1 MLIKLTHRGTP
12 TLVNVDQIVSIY
24 MDTDMKSGL
33 VQSKVTTSNGIVFV
47 EESLNVIQ
55 KMAWQVKNGIP
66 PEMDY
71 EVPTIEQRIE
81 KSYNNDRPLSYEPKS
96 HRTRTPI
103 RRNNYNPHIFQ
114 DDQF

>member
-33 VQSKVTTSNGIVFV
+33 VQTKITTTNGIVFV
-47 EESLNVIQ
+47 EEGLNCIH
-55 KMAWQVKNGIP
+55 KMVWQVKNGTP

-71 EVPTIEQRIE
+71 EVPLSNNEW
-81 KSYNNDRPLSYEPKS
+81 KSPSTKKDLCHTLPLVIDKELLQEEIIHLIIS
-96 HRTRTPI
+96 
-103 RRNNYNPHIFQ
+103 
-114 DDQF
+114 

>member
-24 MDTDMKSGL
+24 IDTDMKSGL
-33 VQSKVTTSNGIVFV
+33 VQTKVTTTNGIVFV
-47 EESLNVIQ
+47 EEGLNCIH
-55 KMAWQVKNGIP
+55 KMVWQVKSGIP

-71 EVPTIEQRIE
+71 EVPTIDSRIE
-81 KSYNNDRPLSYEPKS
+81 KSYNNDKPLSYEPKG

-103 RRNNYNPHIFQ
+103 RRNYTPHNFVDYNY
-114 DDQF
+114 

>member
-1 MLIKLTHRGTP
+1 MLVKLTHRGTP
-12 TLVNVDQIVSIY
+12 TLVNTDQIVSIY

-33 VQSKVTTSNGIVFV
+33 VQSKITTTNGIVFV

-55 KMAWQVKNGIP
+55 KMAWQVKNGVP

-71 EVPTIEQRIE
+71 EVPTIEQRLE
-81 KSYNNDRPLSYEPKS
+81 KSYNNERPLSYEPK
-96 HRTRTPI
+96 RQRTPI
-103 RRNNYNPHIFQ
+103 RRNNYNPHVFQ

>member
-24 MDTDMKSGL
+24 MDTDMKSGI
-33 VQSKVTTSNGIVFV
+33 VGTKITTTNGIVFV
-47 EESLNVIQ
+47 EEGLNLIH
-55 KMAWQVKNGIP
+55 KMVWQVKSGTP

-71 EVPTIEQRIE
+71 EVPTIEQRME

-96 HRTRTPI
+96 SRVRTPI
-103 RRNNYNPHIFQ
+103 RRSYNPHGFN
-114 DDQF
+114 DNNY

>member
-12 TLVNVDQIVSIY
+12 TLINVDHIVSIY

-47 EESLNVIQ
+47 EETLNVIQ
-55 KMAWQVKNGIP
+55 KLAWQVKNGIP

-71 EVPTIEQRIE
+71 EVPTIDNRME
-81 KSYNNDRPLSYEPKS
+81 KSFNNERPLSYTPTS
-96 HRTRTPI
+96 HRQRTPM
-103 RRNNYNPHIFQ
+103 RRNYNPHNFI
-114 DDQF
+114 DNNY

>member
-12 TLVNVDQIVSIY
+12 TLINVDQIVSIY

-33 VQSKVTTSNGIVFV
+33 VQTKVTTTNGIVFV
-47 EESLNVIQ
+47 EETLNVIQ

-71 EVPTIEQRIE
+71 EVPTIDNRME
-81 KSYNNDRPLSYEPKS
+81 KSFNQDRPLSYTPTS
-96 HRTRTPI
+96 HRVRTPI
-103 RRNNYNPHIFQ
+103 RRNYNPHNFI
-114 DDQF
+114 DNNY

>member
-24 MDTDMKSGL
+24 IDTDMKSGL
-33 VQSKVTTSNGIVFV
+33 VQTKVTTTNGIVFV
-47 EESLNVIQ
+47 EEGLNCIH
-55 KMAWQVKNGIP
+55 KMVWQVKSGIP

-81 KSYNNDRPLSYEPKS
+81 KSYNERPLSYEPKS
-96 HRTRTPI
+96 HRVRTPI
-103 RRNNYNPHIFQ
+103 RRNYNPHNFV
-114 DDQF
+114 DYNY

>member
-33 VQSKVTTSNGIVFV
+33 VQSKVTTTNGIVFV
-47 EESLNVIQ
+47 EETLNQIQ
-55 KMAWQVKNGIP
+55 KMVWQVKNGIA

-71 EVPTIEQRIE
+71 EVPTIDSRIE
-81 KSYNNDRPLSYEPKS
+81 KSFNQDRPLSYEPPK
-96 HRTRTPI
+96 RQRTPM
-103 RRNNYNPHIFQ
+103 RRNFNPHNFV
-114 DDQF
+114 DYNY

>member
-1 MLIKLTHRGTP
+1 MSVKLTHRGTP

-47 EESLNVIQ
+47 EETLNVIQ
-55 KMAWQVKNGIP
+55 KLAWQVKNGIP

-71 EVPTIEQRIE
+71 EVPTIDNRME
-81 KSYNNDRPLSYEPKS
+81 KSFNNDRPLSYTPTS
-96 HRTRTPI
+96 HRVRTPM
-103 RRNNYNPHIFQ
+103 RRNYNPHNFI
-114 DDQF
+114 DNNY